1 MFISITDNKENLDA
15 VANLPLESDDPEIN
29 KQLADLAD
37 NMTVQNSMEA
47 IKKQLEA
54 ATKEIEARVADIP
67 KEFRPE
73 QSDTAKEGMKKIVE
87 MYGDAPEPVYEQL
100 QKEDAELKVFPWDV
114 KMFAFTLILFYM

>member
-1 MFISITDNKENLDA
+1 VFISITDNKENLDA

-100 QKEDAELKVFPWDV
+100 QKEDAELKVFP
-114 KMFAFTLILFYM
+114 